1 MEKAHPKPKANVYV
15 PKQHIPKGS
24 EHKVDDPIIMNNH
37 VVLDPYT
44 RKSIKDPM
52 VFLDSHA
59 SNDVNVQRPVEPVN
73 IPLTLKKFNSIEVV
87 VEDESEESSQFKE
100 LLDVA
105 QLMEDDNDSIE
116 NSPLDNNE
124 IFLQNTLENL
134 ENNEE
139 VDGDIEDSPDGVLD
153 KSEGELSLML
163 NTLAIVSSNIS
174 NFTNESLH
182 KPLSSVKNPNF
193 LNSLQH
199 SSLTLFMPCVTS
211 SSPKPIYLEAKQQ
224 DLDNHI
230 VLIDDEIPPPKPP
243 DSIPN
248 MNKIHSPEASTKVCG
263 FTISSPPIADTTI
276 KLPVLEPSSSPILK

>member
-1 MEKAHPKPKANVYV
+1 
-15 PKQHIPKGS
+15 
-24 EHKVDDPIIMNNH
+24 
-37 VVLDPYT
+37 
-44 RKSIKDPM
+44 
-52 VFLDSHA
+52 
-59 SNDVNVQRPVEPVN
+59 
-73 IPLTLKKFNSIEVV
+73 
-87 VEDESEESSQFKE
+87 
-100 LLDVA
+100 
-105 QLMEDDNDSIE
+105 
-116 NSPLDNNE
+116 
-124 IFLQNTLENL
+124 
-134 ENNEE
+134 
-139 VDGDIEDSPDGVLD
+139 
-153 KSEGELSLML
+153 ML

-248 MNKIHSPEASTKVCG
+248 MNKIHSPEVSTKEK
-263 FTISSPPIADTTI
+263 IHSPFDFDFAIPPKPPYFNFDYASCVMPPPPPTKVYKLMMQQRWYQFDFALSTRLADYMG
-276 KLPVLEPSSSPILK
+276 KE